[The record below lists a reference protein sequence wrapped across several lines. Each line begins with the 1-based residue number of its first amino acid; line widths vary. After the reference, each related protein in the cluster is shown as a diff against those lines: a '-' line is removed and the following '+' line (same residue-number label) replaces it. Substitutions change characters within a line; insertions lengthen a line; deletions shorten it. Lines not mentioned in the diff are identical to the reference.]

1 MVEGIASGARSDPEG
16 EKAFKKGKKAITTS
30 LFKWSADYFEGS
42 VQFEKAAKS
51 FTASGLE
58 MRAMEAWLE
67 YSNCCEK
74 SNDMNGAAEGLQ
86 EAAFISKDFDESIQ
100 LLTRADEFYKIG
112 GYNDRGLGLM
122 KRFAKQLV
130 ERETEQASKK
140 AMEVYENHLMTQ
152 VFEDDNYLL
161 HTDIVET
168 YLKLQVEQKDF

>member
-1 MVEGIASGARSDPEG
+1 
-16 EKAFKKGKKAITTS
+16 
-30 LFKWSADYFEGS
+30 
-42 VQFEKAAKS
+42 
-51 FTASGLE
+51 
-58 MRAMEAWLE
+58 
-67 YSNCCEK
+67 
-74 SNDMNGAAEGLQ
+74 
-86 EAAFISKDFDESIQ
+86 
-100 LLTRADEFYKIG
+100 
-112 GYNDRGLGLM
+112 M